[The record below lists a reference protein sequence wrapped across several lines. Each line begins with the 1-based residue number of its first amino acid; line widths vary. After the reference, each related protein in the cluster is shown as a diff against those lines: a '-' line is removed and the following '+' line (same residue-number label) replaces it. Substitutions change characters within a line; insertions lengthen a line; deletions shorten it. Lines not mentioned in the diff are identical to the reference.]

1 MATKVLEQLRTVAPP
16 ERKELTATGGPIR
29 VSELISALS
38 YALDLTEGRPMGHS
52 VRACLIGMR
61 LGAALGLSP
70 AALADLYYTL
80 LMKDAGCSS
89 NSSRLYHILNDDDM
103 WTIVVYLRHLPPAG
117 SLGEPRTY
125 SGDEYAK

>member
-16 ERKELTATGGPIR
+16 ARKELTATGGSIR

-80 LMKDAGCSS
+80 LMKDPLPAEPDVDALLRDPLPTASATANGKEGA
-89 NSSRLYHILNDDDM
+89 
-103 WTIVVYLRHLPPAG
+103 TVVNPVLPPTVTN
-117 SLGEPRTY
+117 PRMQT
-125 SGDEYAK
+125 